1 MLQALF
7 SSKTRIK
14 LLKLF
19 LTNPA
24 NKYYLREISKLS
36 QEPLTPIRRELL
48 NLKKVGL
55 LKRKKTANLT
65 YYFLN
70 PEFLLCNELRSM
82 IKKAYGI
89 TEKAAIKK
97 QKKKEI
103 PLIEDEN
110 AA

>member
-1 MLQALF
+1 MLHALF

-19 LTNPA
+19 LTNPL
-24 NKYYLREISKLS
+24 NKYYLREISKIS

-70 PEFLLCNELRSM
+70 PDFLLCDELRSM
-82 IKKAYGI
+82 IDKAYAI
-89 TEKAAIKK
+89 TEKTEL
-97 QKKKEI
+97 KKKKGRG
-103 PLIEDEN
+103 PVQIEDEN